1 TGQSCS
7 GIRNCQAQ
15 VESQEVGEEEENQ
28 AFRVKEVKEGWGGI
42 AELDADKDVTLVDV
56 DDTDEEEPA
65 EVEEVLEVVTVV
77 KLMTEVVTTATPI
90 TTAAQAP
97 KVIAPRRRMSVV
109 IQDPEETAATSVI
122 VHSKVQS
129 KDKGKGILI
138 EEPKPLKGQAQIDM
152 DEAFARQLEA
162 ELNANI
168 NWNEVIE
175 QVKRKER
182 HDNEVMRYQALK
194 RKPLTEAQARKNMMI
209 YLKNMA
215 EFKMN
220 FFKGMTYNEIR
231 PIFEKHYNSIQAF
244 LERVKE
250 ERMDEEAEELK
261 RHLQIIPND
270 DDDVYTKA
278 THLASKNFDREDL
291 EALWKLVK
299 ERFEST
305 EPKNFS
311 DEFLLNTFKIMFEKP
326 NIEANVWR
334 DQKGRYGLAKVKSWK
349 LFESCKVH
357 VLTLTTTQM
366 FLRVEKKIPLTH
378 FTVEQMLNN
387 VRLKVEEE
395 SEMSLEFLRL
405 VRRQLNEG
413 FGVDVVQDFKKN
425 AKRLLLLVEE
435 LVLLVHIDVV

>member
-1 TGQSCS
+1 
-7 GIRNCQAQ
+7 
-15 VESQEVGEEEENQ
+15 
-28 AFRVKEVKEGWGGI
+28 
-42 AELDADKDVTLVDV
+42 
-56 DDTDEEEPA
+56 
-65 EVEEVLEVVTVV
+65 
-77 KLMTEVVTTATPI
+77 
-90 TTAAQAP
+90 
-97 KVIAPRRRMSVV
+97 
-109 IQDPEETAATSVI
+109 
-122 VHSKVQS
+122 
-129 KDKGKGILI
+129 
-138 EEPKPLKGQAQIDM
+138 
-152 DEAFARQLEA
+152 
-162 ELNANI
+162 
-168 NWNEVIE
+168 
-175 QVKRKER
+175 
-182 HDNEVMRYQALK
+182 
-194 RKPLTEAQARKNMMI
+194 
-209 YLKNMA
+209 
-215 EFKMN
+215 
-220 FFKGMTYNEIR
+220 
-231 PIFEKHYNSIQAF
+231 
-244 LERVKE
+244 
-250 ERMDEEAEELK
+250 MDEEAEELK

>member
-122 VHSKVQS
+122 VHSK
-129 KDKGKGILI
+129 
-138 EEPKPLKGQAQIDM
+138 
-152 DEAFARQLEA
+152 
-162 ELNANI
+162 
-168 NWNEVIE
+168 
-175 QVKRKER
+175 
-182 HDNEVMRYQALK
+182 
-194 RKPLTEAQARKNMMI
+194 
-209 YLKNMA
+209 
-215 EFKMN
+215 
-220 FFKGMTYNEIR
+220 
-231 PIFEKHYNSIQAF
+231 
-244 LERVKE
+244 
-250 ERMDEEAEELK
+250 RMDEEAEELK

-334 DQKGRYGLAKVKSWK
+334 DQKGRYGLAK
-349 LFESCKVH
+349 
-357 VLTLTTTQM
+357 M